1 MAPNLWPET
10 LVDARSKKVVFL
22 SHCLLNENTR
32 YLGGA
37 CRLGCIEEI
46 LNSCLERGIG
56 IIQIPCPEQLAWGGV
71 LKRRLFIFFAAE
83 GKLVYRWRRQ
93 MLPILLWCTKRRY
106 GKLAREIVRQIKD
119 YVISGFDVVG
129 IVGVD
134 GSPSCGVNHTLD
146 TKRSLE
152 LIGRLPE
159 TANVENMNQIVLSCQ
174 EAGEGLFVR
183 LLRKEL
189 KRQKLDV
196 PFLAHDMRAE
206 IQGTIV
212 PLEFPRST

>member
-1 MAPNLWPET
+1 MWSVSWA
-10 LVDARSKKVVFL
+10 
-22 SHCLLNENTR
+22 SH
-32 YLGGA
+32 
-37 CRLGCIEEI
+37 
-46 LNSCLERGIG
+46 
-56 IIQIPCPEQLAWGGV
+56 
-71 LKRRLFIFFAAE
+71 
-83 GKLVYRWRRQ
+83 
-93 MLPILLWCTKRRY
+93 
-106 GKLAREIVRQIKD
+106 
-119 YVISGFDVVG
+119 
-129 IVGVD
+129 

-212 PLEFPRST
+212 PLEFPRSTKSRRTMG